1 MYIRSC
7 FPLLAALAL
16 LCAGSPAHAEDGYE
30 FWLRYRLEENAARR
44 NEYMQYCGGGVVAPE
59 SFKAGAAC
67 LELKRALPAILGKAF
82 QANDAKAG
90 SIYVGGRN
98 AHPAIASLV
107 SGDELAGVREEG
119 FVLRTGT
126 WEGRTTTI
134 IAANTP
140 RGVLYGTFELLHRM
154 QLGEPLADM
163 HVVDA
168 PKLRY
173 RFANHWDNPVRGSI
187 ERGYGGKSIFDW
199 NALPKKLDPR
209 LNDWARMLAS
219 MRLNAAVINNV
230 NTAKNGLDGWRL
242 LTPEYL
248 PKLEAL
254 AGVLRP
260 YGVKLYI
267 SVNFF
272 SPTIVGSLDTADP
285 ADQRVRDWWKDK
297 ASEIYKAIPDFGGF
311 LVKADSEGEP
321 GPLKYK
327 RTHAEGANMLAEALA
342 PHGGYVYWRAFVYNA
357 KGDRTPQAYNQ
368 FKPLDGKFAKNV
380 FLQIKNGPVD
390 FQVREPISTLF
401 GAMPRTELAV
411 ELQITQEY
419 TGQDKHVCY
428 LAQMWSDVLRFPL
441 KGEKNATRMWNTTD
455 AIAGVM
461 NINDA
466 RNWTGHLLAQA
477 NTYAFGRLAWNPDAS
492 PDAIASDWTRLTFG
506 RDPAVVKTIA
516 SILRDSWPAYENYTA
531 PFGIGMLCDRSKHL
545 NPAPASRGSAHR
557 ANEKGFG
564 TNRSVA
570 KGSGY
575 AGQFSEP
582 WRSIYEN
589 PEICPEELLL
599 FFHHVPYTRKLKD
612 GTTLIQAFYNKH
624 NEGVATARDF
634 VERWKTLR
642 GRMDKDRYQHVL
654 KKLSGQVDLAEQWRQ
669 SINDYFEKRS
679 GIPDAKDAPS

>member
-1 MYIRSC
+1 MIIGI
-7 FPLLAALAL
+7 ALVANF
-16 LCAGSPAHAEDGYE
+16 AHAEDGYE
-30 FWLRYRLEENAARR
+30 FWLRYRLEADTARR
-44 NEYMQYCGGGVVAPE
+44 NEYIQYCGGEVVAPE
-59 SFKAGAAC
+59 SFKAGAAY

-82 QANDAKAG
+82 QANNAKAG

-107 SGDELAGVREEG
+107 GAGELAGVGEEG
-119 FVLRTGT
+119 FVLRTGA
-126 WEGRTTTI
+126 WEGRPATI
-134 IAANTP
+134 IAANST
-140 RGVLYGTFELLHRM
+140 RGILYGTFALLRTL
-154 QLGEPLADM
+154 QLGGSLQGL

-168 PKLRY
+168 PKMRH

-199 NALPKKLDPR
+199 NALPKKVDSR

-219 MRLNAAVINNV
+219 MRLNAVVVNNV
-230 NTAKNGLDGWRL
+230 NTAKNGLEGWRL
-242 LTPEYL
+242 LTPEFL
-248 PKLEAL
+248 PKLAAL

-272 SPTIVGSLDTADP
+272 SPSIVGSLDTADP
-285 ADQRVRDWWKDK
+285 ADARVRAWWKNK
-297 ASEIYKAIPDFGGF
+297 AAEIYKVIPDFGGF

-380 FLQIKNGPVD
+380 FLQVKNGPVD

-401 GAMPRTELAV
+401 GAMPRTDLAV
-411 ELQITQEY
+411 EFQITQEY
-419 TGQDKHVCY
+419 TGQDRHVCF
-428 LAQMWSDVLRFPL
+428 LGQMWSDVLRFPL
-441 KGEKNATRMWNTTD
+441 KGEKNDARMWNTTD

-461 NINDA
+461 NINDS

-477 NTYAFGRLAWNPDAS
+477 NTYAFGRLAWNPETS
-492 PDAIASDWTRLTFG
+492 PDEIASDWVRLTFG
-506 RDPAVVKTIA
+506 RDPVVVKTIV
-516 SILRDSWPAYENYTA
+516 SILRDSWPAYENYTS
-531 PFGIGMLCDRSKHL
+531 PFGIGMLCDRGKHID
-545 NPAPASRGSAHR
+545 PAPASRGSVHR
-557 ANEKGFG
+557 ADAKGFG
-564 TNRSVA
+564 TNRTAA

-582 WRSIYEN
+582 WRSRYEKLGT
-589 PEICPEELLL
+589 CPEELLL
-599 FFHHVPYTRKLKD
+599 FFHHVPYTHKLKN
-612 GTTLIQAFYNKH
+612 GTTVIQAFYDRH

-634 VERWKTLR
+634 TERWKALNKLI
-642 GRMDKDRYQHVL
+642 DKERYEHVR
-654 KKLSGQVDLAEQWRQ
+654 KKLSEQAGHAEKWRQ

-679 GIPDAKDAPS
+679 GIPDAGGGS